1 MSPEDV
7 KLSSQV
13 VDTKYT
19 SKATTTQEALH
30 NATNAPATQKISR
43 ETSANQID
51 TKNTSSDRKSS
62 LEEPKKKFT
71 QPKDVTVV
79 EGQKNAC
86 CVLV

>member
-7 KLSSQV
+7 KLSSQG

-19 SKATTTQEALH
+19 PKVTTTQEALH
-30 NATNAPATQKISR
+30 NASNAPATQKVSS
-43 ETSANQID
+43 ETTAKQID
-51 TKNTSSDRKSS
+51 TKNTSNDRKSS

-71 QPKDVTVV
+71 QPNDVSVV
-79 EGQKNAC
+79 ERQKNSC